1 MYKIEVELYD
11 FGSVL
16 NVYIGSKKLT
26 QEEFGKKLL
35 SNRQSVAFLIK
46 APIEEISDG
55 MLFRL
60 YYYFTEQLDIKDK
73 KTLRQENKN
82 LEELILNIIRQEISK
97 RTYDQIE
104 KNESKPKENN
114 GSSRK
119 RK

>member
-1 MYKIEVELYD
+1 MYKLEVELDD

-26 QEEFGKKLL
+26 QEEFGKMLL

-46 APIEEISDG
+46 TPIEEISDG

-60 YYYFTEQLDIKDK
+60 YYYFTEQLDIKNK
-73 KTLRQENKN
+73 ENKN

-97 RTYDQIE
+97 RTYDQI
-104 KNESKPKENN
+104 KKSESKSKENN